1 VNARQNGDVEP
12 LHRARSAFAARR
24 WEVAYDAFRACD
36 GLTGDDL
43 DAVAEAAHWLG
54 RPDDSIVAYA
64 EAYRAHRDAGEER
77 RASMSALLLACH
89 LHFRGD
95 RVEADG
101 WLARALRVLKEAE
114 EGAEHGYPLHLE
126 ISSILTVDPVA
137 AEASARRMQVLGE
150 RYRDDSLVALGVL
163 YEGRALV
170 KQARVREG
178 LAKLDE
184 AMLAA
189 VSDRLE
195 PIWTGTIYC
204 GLLDACHEL
213 VDLRRA
219 QEWTEA
225 MSRWCAPLPA
235 ASLHPGICRLHRVEI
250 LDLRGAWE
258 DAEAEASAACG
269 DLVGIDVFA
278 VADGRYLL
286 GELSR
291 RRGDLAGAE
300 EAYLRAHEAGRDP
313 QPGLALL
320 RLAQGRTDAA
330 SASIAAALVACTGGR
345 LERARLLAAQV
356 DIALVAG
363 DAGLAGAAAAEIADI
378 AVDFESDGLGAVA
391 HRCRGAVSLAVG
403 QAVEALG
410 SLRLAC
416 EAWQQLDVPY
426 ETARTRVLL
435 AQAYRLLGDDDAAAR
450 ECAAAR
456 RVFERLRAAPDL
468 RALDAGNAPPGGLTP
483 REVEVLRLVAT
494 GQSNREVA
502 ANLVISEKTAARH
515 VANIYAKLGLSSRS
529 AATAFAHRHALV

>member
-1 VNARQNGDVEP
+1 VEP
-12 LHRARSAFAARR
+12 LDRARAAFAARR
-24 WEVAYDAFRACD
+24 WEVAYGAFRACD

-43 DAVAEAAHWLG
+43 DALAEAAHWLG
-54 RPDDSIVAYA
+54 RPDESIVAYA
-64 EAYRAHRDAGEER
+64 KAYRAHRDAGEER
-77 RASMSALLLACH
+77 RASLSAVLLACH
-89 LHFRGD
+89 LQFRGD
-95 RVEADG
+95 RVEAQG
-101 WLARALRVLKEAE
+101 WLARARRALNEAE

-126 ISSILTVDPVA
+126 ILSVLTADPVA
-137 AEASARRMQVLGE
+137 AEESARRMQDLGE
-150 RYRDDSLVALGVL
+150 RHGDGSLVALGAL

-178 LAKLDE
+178 LVKLDE

-195 PIWTGTIYC
+195 PIWTGAIYC

-219 QEWTEA
+219 QQWTEA

-235 ASLHPGICRLHRVEI
+235 ASLYPGICRVHQVEI
-250 LDLRGAWE
+250 LDLRGAWD
-258 DAEAEASAACG
+258 DAEAEAAAACG
-269 DLVGIDVFA
+269 DLVGVDVFA

-291 RRGDLAGAE
+291 RRGDLVGAE
-300 EAYLRAHEAGRDP
+300 EAYLRAHDAGRDP

-320 RLAQGRTDAA
+320 RLAQGRIDAA

-345 LERARLLAAQV
+345 LERARLLSAQV

-363 DAGLAGAAAAEIADI
+363 DADLAEAAAAEIAEI
-378 AVDFESDGLGAVA
+378 AGDFGSDGLRALG
-391 HRCRGAVSLAVG
+391 HRCRGAVSLANG
-403 QAVEALG
+403 QGVVALG
-410 SLRLAC
+410 ALRLAC
-416 EAWQQLDVPY
+416 EAWQQLEVPY

-435 AQAYRLLGDDDAAAR
+435 AKAYRLLGDDDAAAR

-456 RVFERLRAAPDL
+456 TVFERLRADPDL
-468 RALDAGNAPPGGLTP
+468 RALDASDAAAGGLTP
-483 REVEVLRLVAT
+483 REVEVLRLVAS

-529 AATAFAHRHALV
+529 AATAFAHKHALV

>member
-1 VNARQNGDVEP
+1 MDGRQNGEVES
-12 LHRARSAFAARR
+12 LDRARAAFAARQ
-24 WEVAYDAFRACD
+24 WEVAYDAFHACD
-36 GLTGDDL
+36 RLTGDDL

-64 EAYRAHRDAGEER
+64 DAYRAHREAGEPR
-77 RASMSALLLACH
+77 RASLSALLMACH

-95 RVEADG
+95 HVEADG
-101 WLARALRVLKEAE
+101 WLARAQRGLDGAE

-126 ISSILTVDPVA
+126 IPSILSVDPVA
-137 AEASARRMQVLGE
+137 AETSARRMQDLGE
-150 RYRDDSLVALGVL
+150 RYGDDSLLALGVL

-170 KQARVREG
+170 NQTRVREG

-184 AMLAA
+184 AMVAA
-189 VSDRLE
+189 VSDRLG
-195 PIWTGTIYC
+195 PIWTGAIYC

-219 QEWTEA
+219 REWTEA

-235 ASLHPGICRLHRVEI
+235 ASLYPGICRLHRVET

-291 RRGDLAGAE
+291 RRGDQAGAE
-300 EAYLRAHEAGRDP
+300 EAYLRAHEAGKDP

-320 RLAQGRTDAA
+320 RLAQGRTEAA
-330 SASIAAALVACTGGR
+330 AASIAAALVACNGGR

-363 DAGLAGAAAAEIADI
+363 DAGLAESAAKEIAEI
-378 AVDFESDGLGAVA
+378 AVDFESDGLGAIA
-391 HRCRGAVSLAVG
+391 HRCQGAVSLSQG
-403 QAVEALG
+403 QGVLALG
-410 SLRLAC
+410 SLRLAL

-426 ETARTRVLL
+426 EIARTRVLL
-435 AQAYRLLGDDDAAAR
+435 AQAYRSLGDDDASAR

-456 RVFERLRAAPDL
+456 RVFERLGADPDR
-468 RALDAGNAPPGGLTP
+468 RALDAENAAPAGLTP
-483 REVEVLRLVAT
+483 REVDVLRLVAS

-529 AATAFAHRHALV
+529 AATAFAHKHALV

>member
-12 LHRARSAFAARR
+12 LHRARAAFAGRR

-64 EAYRAHRDAGEER
+64 EAYRAHRDAGEDR
-77 RASMSALLLACH
+77 RASLSALLLACH

-101 WLARALRVLKEAE
+101 WHARALRVLKEAE

-126 ISSILTVDPVA
+126 ISPILTVDPVA
-137 AEASARRMQVLGE
+137 AEASARRMQDLGE
-150 RYRDDSLVALGVL
+150 RYGDDSLVALGVL

-300 EAYLRAHEAGRDP
+300 EAYLQAHEAGRDP

-320 RLAQGRTDAA
+320 RLGQGRTDAA

-363 DAGLAGAAAAEIADI
+363 DAGLAEAAAAEIADI

-391 HRCRGAVSLAVG
+391 HRCRGAVGLAVG

-416 EAWQQLDVPY
+416 EAWQQLEVPY